1 MPNFK
6 VEKVSQFKGKTL
18 QIDFD
23 GRDPIFVHADVAFD
37 YHISAGTLMSE
48 GAIEEVTRANDT
60 RRAKERALYLL
71 DERDY
76 SYVELFRKLE
86 RNYDEDICYE
96 VLNRLVELGCINDRR
111 YALKLAEYLCVTK
124 KHGYYRAREE
134 MRQRGIPNELI
145 DEALAEFE
153 DDTLE
158 RLVSL
163 VERKY
168 AKYLTDEKGKNKVKS
183 ALVRLGYSFSD
194 INAVLENFEET
205 KD

>member
-1 MPNFK
+1 MPGYK

-18 QIDFD
+18 QIDFEN
-23 GRDPIFVHADVAFD
+23 REPLFIHADVAFD
-37 YHISAGTLMSE
+37 YHVSAGVVMSE
-48 GAIEEVTRANDT
+48 GAVEEVVRANDT

-86 RNYDEDICYE
+86 KNYDEEVCFE

-111 YALKLAEYLCVTK
+111 YSKKLAEYLCETK

-134 MRQRGIPNELI
+134 MRARGIPNELI
-145 DEALAEFE
+145 DEALAEYE
-153 DDTLE
+153 DGTRE
-158 RLVSL
+158 RLASL

-168 AKYLTDEKGKNKVKS
+168 ARYLGDEKGKNKVKS
-183 ALVRLGYSFSD
+183 ALVRLGYSFAD
-194 INAVLENFEET
+194 VNAVLAEFEET
-205 KD
+205 DN